1 MKRQIYKLY
10 VYNAIINFSLVAV
23 IRNIYLEKKG
33 FSLFQIGIL
42 LSIFVAAKI
51 VLEIPTGFIADYFGN
66 KASLVTALLLHILAL
81 IVMISFTS
89 FSAMVISF
97 IFLALAYTM
106 TTGCYDTILIDL
118 TEKDSNISLIDI
130 NSKNRFIEYTFFG
143 IASLISGYIYL
154 KSIPYIFGLNIAL
167 LSIATI
173 IIFSIPYKKKA
184 KPSNLHTSINTII
197 QHLFQNNILFY
208 FVLIEATI
216 NFAMM
221 PIEEFYLN
229 YLENI
234 FSISVKT
241 ATLIKGMQ
249 FIIVSLFA
257 VFLSKYFK
265 KYNEKVIIKAL
276 PIAMLSC
283 FFLFTFIKNGIAA
296 ILLYMVSLLIFC
308 CFAPVKYTVMQR
320 SILPEYRTTVLSIKS
335 IFTTI
340 AVIGSQPFFGWIG
353 DKYSMQIAARILLF
367 LSIGSF
373 LIINVFFR
381 QINFDNNRQM

>member
-1 MKRQIYKLY
+1 
-10 VYNAIINFSLVAV
+10 
-23 IRNIYLEKKG
+23 
-33 FSLFQIGIL
+33 
-42 LSIFVAAKI
+42 
-51 VLEIPTGFIADYFGN
+51 
-66 KASLVTALLLHILAL
+66 
-81 IVMISFTS
+81 
-89 FSAMVISF
+89 
-97 IFLALAYTM
+97 
-106 TTGCYDTILIDL
+106 
-118 TEKDSNISLIDI
+118 
-130 NSKNRFIEYTFFG
+130 
-143 IASLISGYIYL
+143 
-154 KSIPYIFGLNIAL
+154 
-167 LSIATI
+167 
-173 IIFSIPYKKKA
+173 
-184 KPSNLHTSINTII
+184 
-197 QHLFQNNILFY
+197 
-208 FVLIEATI
+208 
-216 NFAMM
+216 
-221 PIEEFYLN
+221 
-229 YLENI
+229 
-234 FSISVKT
+234 
-241 ATLIKGMQ
+241 MQ